1 MLLRRNQHYGLCC
14 VAFIMSGRSLKSGI
28 SRKVHA
34 MISTQLLDATSR
46 TDIAIAKEILLRG
59 GLVAVPTETVY
70 GLAANAMN
78 PAAVMSIFA
87 AKGRPSDHPLIV
99 HICSPEKLVDW
110 AIDIPPVA
118 YTLAARFW
126 PGPLTLLFR
135 KGPHVPLEVTAGLET
150 IGLRVPANPVLLAL
164 LEDMEF
170 GVAAPSAN
178 PYKRLS
184 PTSAAQ
190 VYAQM
195 SGRID
200 AVLDGGDCA
209 VGLESTILDL
219 TGPELR
225 ILRAGPIT
233 ASEIAQC
240 TGLSVSQPEQHDIV
254 VPGNVA
260 EHYQPNTPLYL
271 GTRAQLVELIQARGN
286 RVASIFY
293 ATAPTAETSATAN
306 IVVMPKQKERYAQL
320 LYKTLY
326 SLDGLGLDAIWLE
339 FPPSGEQWRDV
350 NDRLARASVIS

>member
-1 MLLRRNQHYGLCC
+1 
-14 VAFIMSGRSLKSGI
+14 
-28 SRKVHA
+28 
-34 MISTQLLDATSR
+34 MISTQLLDATSSS
-46 TDIAIAKEILLRG
+46 DIAVAKDILRRG

-78 PAAVMSIFA
+78 PTAVMGIFA

-99 HICSPEKLVDW
+99 HIAGPERLTDW
-110 AIDIPPVA
+110 AVDVPRVA
-118 YTLAARFW
+118 YQLAARFW
-126 PGPLTLLFR
+126 PGPLTLLLR
-135 KGPHVPLEVTAGLET
+135 KAPQVPAQVTAGLDT

-164 LEDMEF
+164 LRDLEF

-190 VYAQM
+190 VFEQM

-200 AVLDGGDCA
+200 AVLDGGDCE

-219 TGPELR
+219 TGPALR

-233 ASEIAQC
+233 ASAITQC
-240 TGLSVSQPEQHDIV
+240 TGLPVSQPEQHAMA

-260 EHYQPNTPLYL
+260 EHYRPDTPLYL
-271 GTRAQLVELIQARGN
+271 GTREQLLSAIATKGGRI
-286 RVASIFY
+286 ACLFY
-293 ATAPTAETSATAN
+293 ATAPATPETAQAL
-306 IVVMPKQKERYAQL
+306 IMPKDKALFAQR

-326 SLDGLGLDAIWLE
+326 SLDALGLEEIWLE
-339 FPPSGEQWRDV
+339 YPPTGEQWRDV
-350 NDRLARASVIS
+350 NDRLARAAASI

>member
-1 MLLRRNQHYGLCC
+1 
-14 VAFIMSGRSLKSGI
+14 
-28 SRKVHA
+28 
-34 MISTQLLDATSR
+34 MISTQLLDARSSH
-46 TDIAIAKEILLRG
+46 DIAIAKEILRSG

-78 PAAVMSIFA
+78 PEAVKGIFA

-99 HICSPEKLVDW
+99 HICGPDKLVDW

-118 YTLAARFW
+118 YQLAARFW
-126 PGPLTLLFR
+126 PGPMTMLLH
-135 KGPHVPLEVTAGLET
+135 KSPHVPREVTAGLDT

-164 LEDMEF
+164 LKDLEF

-190 VYAQM
+190 VFEQM
-195 SGRID
+195 EGRID
-200 AVLDGGDCA
+200 AVLDGGDCE

-219 TGPELR
+219 TGSELR

-240 TGLSVSQPEQHDIV
+240 TGLPVSQPEQHDIS

-271 GTRAQLVELIQARGN
+271 GTRAQLVEAINEKDGRIACL
-286 RVASIFY
+286 FY
-293 ATAPTAETSATAN
+293 ATAPNTPATEK
-306 IVVMPKQKERYAQL
+306 VLVMPKEKVLFAKR

-339 FPPSGEQWRDV
+339 FPPNSEQWRDV
-350 NDRLARASVIS
+350 NDRLVRAAAIP

>member
-1 MLLRRNQHYGLCC
+1 
-14 VAFIMSGRSLKSGI
+14 MSPAHSLA
-28 SRKVHA
+28 VHLDTINVEV
-34 MISTQLLDATSR
+34 MIPTQLLDATSIS
-46 TDIAIAKEILLRG
+46 DIAIAKEILRRG

-78 PAAVMSIFA
+78 PSAVKAIFA
-87 AKGRPSDHPLIV
+87 AKERPSDHPLIV
-99 HICSPEKLVDW
+99 HIAGPDKLVDW
-110 AIDIPPVA
+110 AIDIPPLA
-118 YTLAARFW
+118 YQLAARFW
-126 PGPLTLLFR
+126 PGPLTLLLR
-135 KGPHVPLEVTAGLET
+135 KRPQVPTEVTAGLDT

-164 LEDMEF
+164 LTELEF

-190 VYAQM
+190 VFTQM

-200 AVLDGGDCA
+200 AVLDGGDCE

-219 TGPELR
+219 TGPKLR

-240 TGLSVSQPEQHDIV
+240 TGLPVSQPMQHDIV

-260 EHYQPNTPLYL
+260 EHYQPHTPLHL
-271 GTRAQLVELIQARGN
+271 GTREQIMEAIEAKGRRIACL
-286 RVASIFY
+286 FY
-293 ATAPTAETSATAN
+293 AAAPNTSETAKIIT
-306 IVVMPKQKERYAQL
+306 MPKEKALFAQC

-326 SLDGLGLDAIWLE
+326 SLDDLGLDAIWLE
-339 FPPSGEQWRDV
+339 YPPSSEQWCDV
-350 NDRLARASVIS
+350 NDRLSRAAATPRTSLQPTSLNAF

>member
-1 MLLRRNQHYGLCC
+1 
-14 VAFIMSGRSLKSGI
+14 
-28 SRKVHA
+28 
-34 MISTQLLDATSR
+34 MISTQLLDATSSS
-46 TDIAIAKEILLRG
+46 DIAIAKEILRRG

-70 GLAANAMN
+70 GLAANALN
-78 PAAVMSIFA
+78 PAAVKRIFA

-99 HICSPEKLVDW
+99 HIAGPDKLADW
-110 AIDIPPVA
+110 AVDIPPVA
-118 YTLAARFW
+118 YKLAARFW
-126 PGPLTLLFR
+126 PGPLTLLLR
-135 KGPHVPLEVTAGLET
+135 KGPQVPAEVTAGLDT

-164 LEDMEF
+164 LEDLEF

-190 VYAQM
+190 VFTQM

-200 AVLDGGDCA
+200 AVLDGGDCE

-233 ASEIAQC
+233 ASAIAQC
-240 TGLSVSQPEQHDIV
+240 AGVPVSQPEQHDMA

-260 EHYQPNTPLYL
+260 EHYRPHTPLYL
-271 GTRAQLVELIQARGN
+271 GTREQLMRASQAKGQRI
-286 RVASIFY
+286 ACLFY
-293 ATAPTAETSATAN
+293 ATAPHTLEAAK
-306 IVVMPKQKERYAQL
+306 ILVMPEEKALFAQG

-326 SLDGLGLDAIWLE
+326 SLDDLGLDAIWLE
-339 FPPSGEQWRDV
+339 YPPSGEQWRDV
-350 NDRLARASVIS
+350 NDRLARAAAIP

>member
-14 VAFIMSGRSLKSGI
+14 VAFIMAGRSLKCEI
-28 SRKVHA
+28 ARKVEV
-34 MISTQLLDATSR
+34 MISTQLLDATSSL
-46 TDIAIAKEILLRG
+46 DIEVAKDILRRG

-78 PAAVMSIFA
+78 PVAVMGIFA

-99 HICSPEKLVDW
+99 HISGPEKLVDW
-110 AIDIPPVA
+110 AIEIPPLA
-118 YTLAARFW
+118 YQLAARFW

-135 KGPHVPLEVTAGLET
+135 KGPHVPSEVTAGLNT

-178 PYKRLS
+178 PYKKLS

-190 VYAQM
+190 VFAQM

-200 AVLDGGDCA
+200 AVLDGGDCS

-219 TGPELR
+219 TGSELR

-233 ASEIAQC
+233 ASQISQC
-240 TGLSVSQPEQHDIV
+240 VGLPVSQPEQHDFA

-260 EHYQPNTPLYL
+260 EHYQPHTPLYL
-271 GTRAQLVELIQARGN
+271 GTRAQLEAIIEVKGS
-286 RVASIFY
+286 RVACVFY
-293 ATAPTAETSATAN
+293 ATAPDSLGAAN
-306 IVVMPKQKERYAQL
+306 ILVMPKEKAHFAQL

-326 SLDGLGLDAIWLE
+326 SLDGLGLEALWLE
-339 FPPSGEQWRDV
+339 LPPSDEQWRDV
-350 NDRLARASVIS
+350 NDRLARAAAAP

>member
-1 MLLRRNQHYGLCC
+1 
-14 VAFIMSGRSLKSGI
+14 
-28 SRKVHA
+28 
-34 MISTQLLDATSR
+34 MISTQLLDANSSP
-46 TDIAIAKEILLRG
+46 DIAIAKEILRRG

-78 PAAVMSIFA
+78 PAAVSAIFA

-99 HICSPEKLVDW
+99 HIAGPDRLLEW
-110 AIDIPPVA
+110 AVDIPAVA
-118 YTLAARFW
+118 YTLAAHFW
-126 PGPLTLLFR
+126 PGPLTMLLR
-135 KGPHVPLEVTAGLET
+135 KGPQVPAQVTAGGAT

-164 LEDMEF
+164 LKDLEF

-190 VYAQM
+190 VFAQM

-200 AVLDGGDCA
+200 AVLDGGDCE
-209 VGLESTILDL
+209 VGLESTIVDL

-233 ASEIAQC
+233 ASALELC
-240 TGLSVSQPEQHDIV
+240 TGLPVCQPEQHDMA

-260 EHYQPNTPLYL
+260 EHYRPHTPLHL
-271 GTRAQLVELIQARGN
+271 GTREQMVEAIHRSGARI
-286 RVASIFY
+286 ACLFY
-293 ATAPTAETSATAN
+293 ATAPTTGEAAK
-306 IVVMPKQKERYAQL
+306 ILVMPKEKALFAQC

-339 FPPSGEQWRDV
+339 FPPIGEQWRDV
-350 NDRLARASVIS
+350 NDRLARAAVIP

>member
-1 MLLRRNQHYGLCC
+1 
-14 VAFIMSGRSLKSGI
+14 
-28 SRKVHA
+28 
-34 MISTQLLDATSR
+34 MISTQLLDATST
-46 TDIAIAKEILLRG
+46 TDIAIAKQILRRG

-70 GLAANAMN
+70 GLAANAMD

-99 HICSPEKLVDW
+99 HIAGPDKLVEW
-110 AIDIPPVA
+110 AVDIPPVA
-118 YTLAARFW
+118 YKLAACFW
-126 PGPLTLLFR
+126 PGPLTLLLR
-135 KGPHVPLEVTAGLET
+135 KGPQVPAQVTAGLDT

-164 LEDMEF
+164 LKDLEF

-184 PTSAAQ
+184 PTCAAQ
-190 VYAQM
+190 VFTQM

-200 AVLDGGDCA
+200 AVLDGGDCE
-209 VGLESTILDL
+209 VGLESTIVDL

-233 ASEIAQC
+233 ASAIAQC
-240 TGLSVSQPEQHDIV
+240 TGLPVSQPEQHDIA

-260 EHYQPNTPLYL
+260 EHYRPHTPLYL
-271 GTRAQLVELIQARGN
+271 GTREQLLRAIEAQGARI
-286 RVASIFY
+286 ACLFY
-293 ATAPTAETSATAN
+293 ASAPNTPGAAQTL
-306 IVVMPKQKERYAQL
+306 IMPEAKALFAQR

-339 FPPSGEQWRDV
+339 YPPTGEQWRDV
-350 NDRLARASVIS
+350 NDRLARAAVRL

>member
-1 MLLRRNQHYGLCC
+1 
-14 VAFIMSGRSLKSGI
+14 
-28 SRKVHA
+28 
-34 MISTQLLDATSR
+34 MISTQLLDATFSP
-46 TDIAIAKEILLRG
+46 DIAIAKDILRRG

-78 PAAVMSIFA
+78 PAAVMGIFA

-99 HICSPEKLVDW
+99 HIAGPERLTDW
-110 AIDIPPVA
+110 AVDIPSVA
-118 YTLAARFW
+118 YKLAARFW
-126 PGPLTLLFR
+126 PGPLTLLLR
-135 KGPHVPLEVTAGLET
+135 KAPQVPAQVTAGLDT

-164 LEDMEF
+164 LRDLEF

-190 VYAQM
+190 VFEQM

-200 AVLDGGDCA
+200 AVLDGGDCE

-219 TGPELR
+219 TGPALR

-233 ASEIAQC
+233 ASAITQC
-240 TGLSVSQPEQHDIV
+240 TGLPVSQPEQHDMA

-260 EHYQPNTPLYL
+260 EHYRPDTPLYL
-271 GTRAQLVELIQARGN
+271 GSREQLLSAIATTNGRI
-286 RVASIFY
+286 ACLFY
-293 ATAPTAETSATAN
+293 ATSPTTPETAQVL
-306 IVVMPKQKERYAQL
+306 IMPEDKAQFAQR

-326 SLDGLGLDAIWLE
+326 SLDGLGLEAIWLE
-339 FPPSGEQWRDV
+339 YPPTGEQWRDV
-350 NDRLARASVIS
+350 NDRLVRAAAIF

>member
-1 MLLRRNQHYGLCC
+1 
-14 VAFIMSGRSLKSGI
+14 
-28 SRKVHA
+28 
-34 MISTQLLDATSR
+34 MISTQLLDASSSL
-46 TDIAIAKEILLRG
+46 DIALAKRILQRG

-70 GLAANAMN
+70 GLAANAMD
-78 PAAVMSIFA
+78 PVAVKSIFA

-99 HICSPEKLVDW
+99 HIAGPDDLLDW

-118 YTLAARFW
+118 YQLAASFW
-126 PGPLTLLFR
+126 PGPLTMLLR
-135 KGPHVPLEVTAGLET
+135 KNPRVPAEVTAGRDT

-164 LEDMEF
+164 LKDLEF

-190 VYAQM
+190 VLAQM

-200 AVLDGGDCA
+200 AVLDGGDCE
-209 VGLESTILDL
+209 VGLESTIIDL
-219 TGPELR
+219 TGAELR

-233 ASEIAQC
+233 ATAIMQC
-240 TGLSVSQPEQHDIV
+240 TGVPVSQPLQHDMA

-260 EHYQPNTPLYL
+260 EHYRPDTPLYL
-271 GTRAQLVELIQARGN
+271 GTRAQIE
-286 RVASIFY
+286 VASAAKGRRIACLFY
-293 ATAPTAETSATAN
+293 ASAADASDAAQT
-306 IVVMPKQKERYAQL
+306 IVMPKDKAQYAQR

-339 FPPSGEQWRDV
+339 YPPTDEQWRDV
-350 NDRLARASVIS
+350 NDRLARAAIIP